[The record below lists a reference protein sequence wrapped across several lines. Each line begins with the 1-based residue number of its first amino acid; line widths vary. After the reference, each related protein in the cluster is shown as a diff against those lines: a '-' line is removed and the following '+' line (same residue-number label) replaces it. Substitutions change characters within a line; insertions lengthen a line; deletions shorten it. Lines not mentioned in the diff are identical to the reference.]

1 MRINKSQMKFRV
13 QNYTEYIYIY
23 IYIYMYIYIYI
34 YIYLQAVVSETT
46 CLDTCTQ
53 CVPILSCILLLTLL
67 HVAEINEKMLDCAH
81 YAYIK
86 QTLILANKF
95 GKWEREQSSIFILY
109 V

>member
-1 MRINKSQMKFRV
+1 MSGH
-13 QNYTEYIYIY
+13 
-23 IYIYMYIYIYI
+23 MY
-34 YIYLQAVVSETT
+34 AVRTYFIMY
-46 CLDTCTQ
+46 
-53 CVPILSCILLLTLL
+53 PNTLF

>member
-1 MRINKSQMKFRV
+1 
-13 QNYTEYIYIY
+13 
-23 IYIYMYIYIYI
+23 MY
-34 YIYLQAVVSETT
+34 AVRTYFIMY
-46 CLDTCTQ
+46 
-53 CVPILSCILLLTLL
+53 PNTLL

-86 QTLILANKF
+86 QTLILANEL